1 MEEALIENGAAKVPA
16 GTWLCGRA
24 QPAASLGAAV
34 VKGLRGFVVPDRAF
48 VRTAEVAEA
57 AWFASADAPF
67 LTRLPALPDEPLR
80 VVSSKV
86 LVAPAKSRTGAKS
99 LKLIPMSFKRATP
112 VTAFNFGWVVSATRS
127 RVARVALED
136 GQTLTV
142 RPESLVAWIGKD
154 PTGTCPKLSLLDV
167 ILPRGPKGLSYSFH
181 GPGVVWF
188 EGASEGVRGKG
199 VRPWPTR

>member
-34 VKGLRGFVVPDRAF
+34 VKGLRGFVVPDRAW
-48 VRTAEVAEA
+48 VRTAEVSGA

-67 LTRLPALPDEPLR
+67 LTRLPALPDEPLN

-86 LVAPAKSRTGAKS
+86 LVAPAKSRVGAKS
-99 LKLIPMSFKRATP
+99 LKLVPMSLRRATP
-112 VTAFNFGWVVSATRS
+112 ATAFSFGWVVAATRS
-127 RVARVALED
+127 RVSRVALAD
-136 GQTLTV
+136 GETLTV
-142 RPESLVAWIGKD
+142 RPEALVAWIGKA
-154 PTGTCPKLSLLDV
+154 PTGTCPRLTVIDL

-181 GPGVVWF
+181 GSAVVWL
-188 EGASEGVRGKG
+188 EGASERVAERRS
-199 VRPWPTR
+199 RPWPTR